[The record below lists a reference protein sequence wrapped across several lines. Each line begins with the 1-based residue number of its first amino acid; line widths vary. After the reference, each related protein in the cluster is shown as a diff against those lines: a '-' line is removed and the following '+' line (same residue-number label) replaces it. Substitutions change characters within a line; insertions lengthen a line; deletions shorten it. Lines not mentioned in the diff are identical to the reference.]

1 MSEQANLRVV
11 QNLYAAFGGGDMPG
25 ILATLD
31 EEVDWLFNGRTSD
44 VPFAGHYRGHEGMLR
59 FFGTVGPLVE
69 IHEFGPTEVHT
80 FGDHV
85 LALGHERVGVRATGK
100 RFGTDWIHFFT
111 VRDGKIVR
119 LREYYDTA
127 TMAEAFRAE

>member
-1 MSEQANLRVV
+1 MSEQDNLQVIQR
-11 QNLYAAFGGGDMPG
+11 LYTAFGGGDMPG

-31 EEVDWLFNGRTSD
+31 EQVDWKFNGCSSD
-44 VPFAGHYRGHEGMLR
+44 VPFAGHYQGHEGMLQ

-69 IHEFGPTEVHT
+69 IQQFGPTEIHT

-85 LALGHERVGVRATGK
+85 LVLGHERVGVRATGK
-100 RFGTDWIHFFT
+100 VFATDWIHFFT
-111 VRDGKIVR
+111 VKAGKVVR

-127 TMAEAFRAE
+127 TMAEAFREG

>member
-1 MSEQANLRVV
+1 MSEQANLQVV
-11 QNLYAAFGGGDMPG
+11 SGLYAAFGRGDMPG

-31 EEVDWLFNGRTSD
+31 EEVDWLFNGRSSD
-44 VPFAGHYRGHEGMLR
+44 VPFAGHFHGHAGMLQ
-59 FFGTVGPLVE
+59 FFGTVGPLVH

-100 RFGTDWIHFFT
+100 VFETAWIHFFT
-111 VRDGKIVR
+111 VKGGKIVR

-127 TMAEAFRAE
+127 RMAEAFRAG

>member
-1 MSEQANLRVV
+1 MSQESNTQAVLD
-11 QNLYAAFGGGDMPG
+11 LYEAFVGGNVPG
-25 ILATLD
+25 IFAVLD
-31 EEVDWLFNGRTSD
+31 EQVDWLFNGRSSD
-44 VPFAGHYRGHEGMLR
+44 VPFAGHYRGHAGMGQ
-59 FFGTVGPLVE
+59 FFGTVAPLVDV
-69 IHEFGPTEVHT
+69 HSFGPTEVHT

-100 RFGTDWIHFFT
+100 IFETDWIHFYT
-111 VRDGKIVR
+111 LKDGKIIR